1 MERKLTIDV
10 SHWDGDIDLAAWQK
24 KRGMWAVI
32 IKAGGNEGG
41 RYTDPKFERNYALA
55 KSIKTN
61 VGVYYYTTSTTNA
74 AAKADA
80 EHLLGLIK
88 GKSLNM
94 PVYMDVEDRRQYGLS
109 KRALTDVIKTF
120 CDTIEAAGYKAGIY
134 VNGNTWLN
142 EVYYSEL
149 YKYADW
155 IAWWR
160 SAWPS
165 EAEDGGTIGLW
176 QQGTM
181 RLSDGDVA
189 YDDISGRVDCSWCVI
204 DYPAEIA
211 GGKKDEKEKDVAK
224 NGTIEAVM
232 NAAYGELG
240 YYAPSDPKP
249 GSKYGRWM
257 TEITGE
263 SWLSGP
269 STSIWWCCMFVS
281 WCLNKGGVKCPGFPT
296 YNTDVALRGGARKKT
311 VSKTSI
317 KRGDIIIFDWDWN
330 GATDHIGFA
339 TGPYDGY
346 GFPTIEGNVGN
357 AVKEKYRNMG
367 NVAYVIRPDYSG
379 SGGGGTTPS
388 VPTDPK
394 NNRDG
399 GKLEVDGIGGW
410 NTVIDLQHALGTTE
424 DGVISGQSYADKDY
438 HWAMSAV
445 EYGTDGSLMV
455 KALQKKAGATQDG
468 FWGKDTSTKLQQWLK
483 KKGYS
488 LAVDGYFGHE
498 SVKALQKSLNDGK
511 WS

>member
-1 MERKLTIDV
+1 MAVWTVDLSK
-10 SHWDGDIDLAAWQK
+10 WDGDVSIPKLKEAGVGAVIAKCGGGDVGLYRDSKWESNYANCKAAGMPVGAYFYSAATTVNQAIKEAEYALKLLEGKQLEYPVYIDVEEKAQQALPESTLRAVIKAWLDTIGDGWMRGVYTWAWLMPSGLDCETWFCAWTK
-24 KRGMWAVI
+24 SKPAECGMWQFGGETNQIRSVYVAGYGPMDQSYAYKDYPTI
-32 IKAGGNEGG
+32 IK
-41 RYTDPKFERNYALA
+41 
-55 KSIKTN
+55 
-61 VGVYYYTTSTTNA
+61 
-74 AAKADA
+74 
-80 EHLLGLIK
+80 
-88 GKSLNM
+88 
-94 PVYMDVEDRRQYGLS
+94 
-109 KRALTDVIKTF
+109 
-120 CDTIEAAGYKAGIY
+120 KAGL
-134 VNGNTWLN
+134 NGF
-142 EVYYSEL
+142 S
-149 YKYADW
+149 K
-155 IAWWR
+155 
-160 SAWPS
+160 
-165 EAEDGGTIGLW
+165 
-176 QQGTM
+176 
-181 RLSDGDVA
+181 
-189 YDDISGRVDCSWCVI
+189 
-204 DYPAEIA
+204 
-211 GGKKDEKEKDVAK
+211 KEKDVAK

-269 STSIWWCCMFVS
+269 STEIWWCCMFVS

-317 KRGDIIIFDWDWN
+317 RRGDIIIFDWDWN

-357 AVKEKYRNMG
+357 AVKEKYRNLG

-379 SGGGGTTPS
+379 SGGGSTTPS

-410 NTVIDLQHALGTTE
+410 NTVIDLQHALGTGE

-455 KALQKKAGATQDG
+455 KALQKKIGATQDG